1 MCFRHCHPHFVAA
14 LTFWAPSPPS
24 SLHVPLS
31 HSTALGIWYSWH
43 DAAAPA
49 TINNAYFK
57 FSQVMPLEF
66 PINTFRTTTTIT
78 RNTLFFNSPYTTTTA
93 PPSARLCPSHTRS
106 FILLCALLCFVV
118 SDLVHK
124 KIRNSI
130 YKHVIE
136 KVNTYTHTHTH
147 TDTHICNKVKHVGIC
162 FYRSMANFVWSLCVP
177 QSCLCVCVCVCV
189 VYAKNATSY
198 SNIKHTSHA
207 HKHTNTRTD
216 LRYKQ
221 TFQKTLTKT
230 TQQQQQQNFP

>member
-14 LTFWAPSPPS
+14 LTLRAPSPPS
-24 SLHVPLS
+24 SLHVPLP

-93 PPSARLCPSHTRS
+93 PPPSARLCPSHTRS

-147 TDTHICNKVKHVGIC
+147 TDTHMQQSQTRWNLFLPFNGE
-162 FYRSMANFVWSLCVP
+162 FRLEFVRAPELSL
-177 QSCLCVCVCVCV
+177 CVCVCV

-198 SNIKHTSHA
+198 SNIKHTSHTQ
-207 HKHTNTRTD
+207 HTRTD